1 MTSDP
6 GSDDRYVVRD
16 TIEVTVTFSA
26 AVTVTGT
33 PRLTLNVGSPLWIL
47 IGRATR
53 NADYKRRP
61 EATKL
66 VFGYTVAAGDNDTD
80 GVSIVAN
87 ALSLNGATIS
97 DTHGVVAQLVHNAL
111 PAQSGHLVDTTA
123 PTVLDIFVDGAKLA
137 IGYSETLDESS
148 EPAANR
154 FRVSVD
160 GATRTVSD
168 VAVTGKAVELTLS
181 PAVHPGEA
189 VQVRYTAPSTDPVRD
204 LAGLAG
210 GGFGYSDHE
219 VTNLTR
225 PTVSIA
231 AADADIYEGTDADF
245 ILTRSGPTDSSL
257 TAEVLIVD
265 GGDVTD
271 SETGRRTVDVEFRAG
286 HSTASLAVAT
296 LDDRDYEAHAR
307 VSATVT
313 PSSGYTVSSSA
324 GSATV
329 TVSDNDVP
337 ATDIVLAAP
346 ATIQEEAG
354 MLTVRMRATTVR
366 DEVPHGA
373 VSVRLTSAD
382 GTAVSG
388 ENGDFTAVDVAVR
401 LAIDDFARV
410 AVDGEERHVY
420 VATAERQIVIHDD
433 SVSEPEETL
442 TLRLRRSSGL
452 PSRVTLPER
461 PISVSIIDDEAPD
474 RPINVTVSPGNT
486 ELTASW
492 SPATG
497 ATGYRVQW
505 KSGATETF
513 GTAPADN
520 RQLVVSGGDT
530 TVAVIRNLMNGTAYT
545 VRVIAFKPVRDGP
558 PSEEAT
564 ATPQTPPS
572 RVTGVMAS
580 GRDGALAVSWSAP
593 MRATGY
599 KVQWKSG
606 AAETF
611 ERAVAD
617 GREAVVS
624 GNSSTRHTI
633 ADLRHCTPYTV
644 RVIATNRGVDGPAS
658 AEVEGTPTFEPER
671 ARLGTVLVSNT
682 GQSVDDAISVH
693 IVASG
698 SYTQEFTT
706 GPGTGGFL
714 LESVGIHIRSV
725 VPPDTEPQ
733 FAHIHEVHR
742 GGGLGARLY
751 RLAPPN
757 RLACNRVNLLKAP
770 AYAPLEPDHRYLLAF
785 PISPTDTIDIRV
797 AATSS
802 DAEDGGKASGWSID
816 NAVKLDSSPL
826 PTGEALMISVNARR
840 PTPPGAPARLVATAG
855 DGGVTLAWTAPI
867 LDGGVPVI
875 AYEYRYRK
883 DSEADF
889 PTGWNA
895 VADSGDEGTET
906 GNERS
911 VTVAGLDNGAL
922 YRFELRAVNR
932 AGRGTAREA
941 TATPTAG
948 LCNAPDLAGRR
959 TKWTGTLTLGAIEAG
974 GQAVGYGFSGSA
986 GQLSDKT
993 FTVGANSY
1001 TVDAAYRGVAGTNAN
1016 RMIFGLTSALDAA
1029 DKGALRLHVCGAS
1042 FDLSESTGPDGQND
1056 YDWPFTVSTDWSTV
1070 TTRQLRLTTGGNRTA
1085 SGAPALA
1092 GAPQVHGTLTA
1103 SIGTVMDADGL
1114 PQALAYSWQWFRVDA
1129 ETETEIGGA
1138 TGATYTSIQADT
1150 DKRLKVRLRFADLL
1164 GGAEELFSAAT
1175 DPVVDITAPTVVS
1188 IARQSP
1194 ATSPTNA
1201 NSLTWRVTFSEAVE
1215 NVDAADFEAG
1225 GPTGATLAVADVP
1238 GAHAVDVTVSGAT
1251 WRTSTRRSRSPSR
1264 PRRTSPIP
1272 PATRSPTPRPPAP
1285 TKPSMSSTTPRRRWS
1300 RSHGTRR
1307 RLLRRMR
1314 TGWSG
1319 G

>member
-1 MTSDP
+1 MAAILLVALATTVLISERPASAQTSITGVAMTSDP

-452 PSRVTLPER
+452 PSRVTLPEQ
-461 PISVSIIDDEAPD
+461 PTGVSIIDDEAPD

-883 DSEADF
+883 DSEANF

-911 VTVAGLDNGAL
+911 VTVAGLDKRGAL
-922 YRFELRAVNR
+922 PVPDAGGQPGRAWDCARGDGDSDRGLVQCAGPRGAPHEVDRYSDPGRDRGGR
-932 AGRGTAREA
+932 AGRGLRLLRLGRSALGQDLYGRVEQLHGRRGIPGRRRDKCEPDNLRPDLGARCGGQGSLAAACLRGFVRSVRVNGPRRAERLRLAVHDVDRLVDGDHAATAIDHGRQPDGKRGAGARGCAPGRRDSDGVHRHGDGRRRATARVGLFLAVVPGGRRDGNRNRGRDGRDLHAGPGRHRQEVEGA
-941 TATPTAG
+941 TAVRG
-948 LCNAPDLAGRR
+948 SAGRR
-959 TKWTGTLTLGAIEAG
+959 GGAFQRGDGPGRRHHGADGRLHSAPVAG
-974 GQAVGYGFSGSA
+974 GFSDEC
-986 GQLSDKT
+986 GQ
-993 FTVGANSY
+993 
-1001 TVDAAYRGVAGTNAN
+1001 
-1016 RMIFGLTSALDAA
+1016 
-1029 DKGALRLHVCGAS
+1029 
-1042 FDLSESTGPDGQND
+1042 PD
-1056 YDWPFTVSTDWSTV
+1056 V
-1070 TTRQLRLTTGGNRTA
+1070 
-1085 SGAPALA
+1085 
-1092 GAPQVHGTLTA
+1092 
-1103 SIGTVMDADGL
+1103 
-1114 PQALAYSWQWFRVDA
+1114 
-1129 ETETEIGGA
+1129 
-1138 TGATYTSIQADT
+1138 
-1150 DKRLKVRLRFADLL
+1150 
-1164 GGAEELFSAAT
+1164 
-1175 DPVVDITAPTVVS
+1175 
-1188 IARQSP
+1188 
-1194 ATSPTNA
+1194 
-1201 NSLTWRVTFSEAVE
+1201 WRVTF
-1215 NVDAADFEAG
+1215 
-1225 GPTGATLAVADVP
+1225 
-1238 GAHAVDVTVSGAT
+1238 
-1251 WRTSTRRSRSPSR
+1251 
-1264 PRRTSPIP
+1264 
-1272 PATRSPTPRPPAP
+1272 
-1285 TKPSMSSTTPRRRWS
+1285 
-1300 RSHGTRR
+1300 
-1307 RLLRRMR
+1307 
-1314 TGWSG
+1314 
-1319 G
+1319 